1 MRPNLRNSGYLLP
14 PRIDNELRRENTHET
29 ERKWTEQQEKW
40 ARMEP
45 HIPNCYIIED
55 ETVEGFIADGEN
67 SINFM
72 RRKDEMMAAD
82 DPMRYCADRC
92 VTTGNCD
99 VFEVSLIPSRLRQ
112 PDESDLLCNLLRAQD
127 MFDMDPKEVM
137 SFCTDCVLS
146 EDEEP
151 CDVPGTLFDDMAG
164 LSP

>member
-1 MRPNLRNSGYLLP
+1 MLISPPSLILRPDLRNSGRHFIYRLH
-14 PRIDNELRRENTHET
+14 RIDNEFRRENSQET

-45 HIPNCYIIED
+45 HIPKGYIIED

-99 VFEVSLIPSRLRQ
+99 VFEVSSLIPSKLRGL
-112 PDESDLLCNLLRAQD
+112 D
-127 MFDMDPKEVM
+127 K
-137 SFCTDCVLS
+137 
-146 EDEEP
+146 
-151 CDVPGTLFDDMAG
+151 DD
-164 LSP
+164 S